1 MNTQP
6 QAFSFRRRQYDAQAR
21 HLITHQVAGLPLVRA
36 GGIANAFDDRVRVD
50 FTEAVRAP
58 VLHGAPQPGLDFALL
73 GGEPYA
79 RWI

>member
-1 MNTQP
+1 MAAPFTY
-6 QAFSFRRRQYDAQAR
+6 RRTNYEGKAR
-21 HLITHQVAGLPLVRA
+21 RLLDHLTAGLPLVRV

-58 VLHGAPQPGLDFALL
+58 LLHGAPQPGLDFALL

-79 RWI
+79 RWV